1 MNNNLTKLSEIIDE
15 ISMGPFGSDIKVENF
30 VSSGIP
36 VLNGSNLTNFRLVED
51 EFKYVTKEK
60 AVSYKKAIARKGD
73 IVITHRGTLG
83 QVSFIPENS
92 KHDSY
97 VISQS
102 QFRVR
107 LKKDRADSAFVVY
120 YFHTSE
126 GQKRLLSFKNHV
138 GVPALAQAT
147 TNFRL
152 LEIPLPELLT
162 QRKIA
167 AALSAL
173 DAKIELNNQINAELE
188 KMAKTIYDYW
198 FVQFDFP
205 DANGK
210 PYKSS
215 GGKMI
220 WNEELKREIPA
231 KWNDGELKDIANI
244 TMGQSPLGES
254 YNEKGDGMIFYQ
266 GCTDFGNRFP
276 TVRKFTTQPTRY
288 AKEGDILLSVRAPV
302 GTLNIA
308 KENCCIGRG
317 LAALNSKDNC
327 IAYLFGVLTNLKQ
340 IFDRRNVDGTTFG
353 SITKDDLFTLKVV
366 RPEDGMLK
374 KYNEMINPIFQKQNK
389 IEFENQKLAE
399 LRDWL
404 LPMLM
409 NGQVKVLD

>member
-1 MNNNLTKLSEIIDE
+1 MKMIPLSKTAQYSKHKIEA
-15 ISMGPFGSDIKVENF
+15 SLVSLENF
-30 VSSGIP
+30 VTTDNILQNKLGVTIAT
-36 VLNGSNLTNFRLVED
+36 NLPLGCKTMPSYQPGNILVGNIRP
-51 EFKYVTKEK
+51 Y
-60 AVSYKKAIARKGD
+60 
-73 IVITHRGTLG
+73 
-83 QVSFIPENS
+83 
-92 KHDSY
+92 
-97 VISQS
+97 
-102 QFRVR
+102 
-107 LKKDRADSAFVVY
+107 LKKIWYANRSGGNSPDVLVFEVNKEFDSKFIY
-120 YFHTSE
+120 YSLFRDDFFIHMMKGSKGTKMPRGNKDQVLDFLIPDFELSD
-126 GQKRLLSFKNHV
+126 QK
-138 GVPALAQAT
+138 
-147 TNFRL
+147 
-152 LEIPLPELLT
+152 
-162 QRKIA
+162 KIA
-167 AALSAL
+167 SVLSVL

-231 KWNDGELKDIANI
+231 KWNDGELNDIANI

-366 RPEDGMLK
+366 RPEDGVLK

-399 LRDWL
+399 LRDWI

>member
-1 MNNNLTKLSEIIDE
+1 MKMILLSKAAKYSKHKIDA
-15 ISMGPFGSDIKVENF
+15 SLVSLENF
-30 VSSGIP
+30 VTTDNILQNKFGVTTATSLPLGCKSMPSYQSGNI
-36 VLNGSNLTNFRLVED
+36 LVGNIRP
-51 EFKYVTKEK
+51 Y
-60 AVSYKKAIARKGD
+60 
-73 IVITHRGTLG
+73 
-83 QVSFIPENS
+83 
-92 KHDSY
+92 
-97 VISQS
+97 
-102 QFRVR
+102 
-107 LKKDRADSAFVVY
+107 LKKIWYANRSGGNSPDVLVFDVNKEFDSKFVY
-120 YFHTSE
+120 YS
-126 GQKRLLSFKNHV
+126 L
-138 GVPALAQAT
+138 
-147 TNFRL
+147 FRDDFFIHMMKGSKGTKMPRGNKDQIL
-152 LEIPLPELLT
+152 DFLIPDFELLD
-162 QRKIA
+162 QQKIA
-167 AALSAL
+167 SVLSAL
-173 DAKIELNNQINAELE
+173 DAKIELNNRINTELE
-188 KMAKTIYDYW
+188 KIAKTIYDYW

-205 DANGK
+205 DTNGK

-215 GGKMI
+215 EGKMRY
-220 WNEELKREIPA
+220 NEVLKSEIPER
-231 KWNDGELKDIANI
+231 WTVGELNDIANI

-254 YNEKGDGMIFYQ
+254 YNEEGDGMIFYQ

-366 RPEDGMLK
+366 RPDDGVLK
-374 KYNEMINPIFQKQNK
+374 KYNEIINPVFQKQNK
-389 IEFENQKLAE
+389 IEFENQKLTE